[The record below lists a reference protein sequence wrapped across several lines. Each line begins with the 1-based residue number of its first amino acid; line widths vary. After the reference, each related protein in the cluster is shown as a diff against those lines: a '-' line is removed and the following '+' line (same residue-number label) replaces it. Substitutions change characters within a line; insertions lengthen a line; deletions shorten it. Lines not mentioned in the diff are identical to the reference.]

1 LKGDSGNVQ
10 ERPGAINSDHGR
22 LGFASDPIMSDL
34 GVMDSLHGKKPDI
47 KYPCPW
53 GYKVIGLD
61 EQALRA
67 AVHDCLPDIDPQL
80 TVSRTSAS
88 GKYVSLNLTVTVT
101 DETHR
106 NAVFAALA
114 NHVDIRLVI

>member
-1 LKGDSGNVQ
+1 M
-10 ERPGAINSDHGR
+10 
-22 LGFASDPIMSDL
+22 DPLD
-34 GVMDSLHGKKPDI
+34 GKKPDI

-61 EQALRA
+61 EQAVRA
-67 AVHDCLPDIDPQL
+67 AVRECLPDIDPEV
-80 TVSRTSAS
+80 TVSRTSGS

-101 DETHR
+101 DEAHR

-114 NHVDIRLVI
+114 NHSDIRLVI